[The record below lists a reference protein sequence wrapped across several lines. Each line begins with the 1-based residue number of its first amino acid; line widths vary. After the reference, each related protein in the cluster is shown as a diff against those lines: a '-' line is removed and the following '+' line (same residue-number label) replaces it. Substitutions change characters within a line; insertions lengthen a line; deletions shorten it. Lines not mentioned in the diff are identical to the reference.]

1 MILVLK
7 MTKKVSHNLIL
18 MSSQDIKDSYKVKK
32 ETNISGET
40 PPPLSGD
47 AQKKTF
53 FLVVG
58 VT

>member
-40 PPPLSGD
+40 PPLSGD